1 MKKTIYFI
9 ILSILFIHLIGF
21 TLAQE
26 VVQVVPNPN
35 RAGPSAEE
43 IQELAAESAQKISLF
58 NTALWVI
65 VGLSLVLGFFITKR
79 MIKTNPKIT
88 NWIIHAIIALV
99 SFIVFLLTSI
109 DGMRCLM
116 SPYCGFPSVYYS
128 ILIATFLSAM
138 LSIFT
143 IIGFAKKRADNEYR
157 ANMSSSTIFIWIIF
171 ILLAA
176 IAELIIKPD
185 FDIPA
190 FFILPIF
197 SGVIILALYFVLGI
211 IGYFIDR
218 SNNL

>member
-43 IQELAAESAQKISLF
+43 IQELVAESAQKISLF
-58 NTALWVI
+58 NTVLWVI

-88 NWIIHAIIALV
+88 NWIIHGIIALV
-99 SFIVFLLTSI
+99 SFIVFLLTFI

-116 SPYCGFPSVYYS
+116 STYCGFPSVYYS
-128 ILIATFLSAM
+128 IWIATFLSAM

-143 IIGFAKKRADNEYR
+143 IRELVRKVNNRYKV
-157 ANMSSSTIFIWIIF
+157 NMSSSTIFIWIIF
-171 ILLAA
+171 ILLAT
-176 IAELIIKPD
+176 IAELIIKPS

-211 IGYFIDR
+211 VGYFIDR
-218 SNNL
+218 SKNL